1 MLTPIGNPQNLYLFG
16 KSGMNIGE
24 FIALMLP
31 YSLASLVLLVVMR
44 IVPDAALLGLWA
56 VLTSAY

>member
-16 KSGMNIGE
+16 KSDMNIGE